1 MTEKHCIGIFLSYI
15 YFKILF
21 FNFEPKGLNLR
32 DLDGETPSILQ
43 HCKFLQF
50 SMRFEGAKIAF
61 FPALPIPCILS
72 EKKFL
77 FVQCIKLGYTW
88 LEVLKKAQTTQTC
101 VVLTTSSV

>member
-32 DLDGETPSILQ
+32 DLQSNSGETPSILQ

-72 EKKFL
+72 EKKISYL
-77 FVQCIKLGYTW
+77 FN
-88 LEVLKKAQTTQTC
+88 A
-101 VVLTTSSV
+101 

>member
-50 SMRFEGAKIAF
+50 SMRFEGAKNCF
-61 FPALPIPCILS
+61 LS
-72 EKKFL
+72 CFANPLHIVRKKFL

-88 LEVLKKAQTTQTC
+88 PELKTDHSD
-101 VVLTTSSV
+101 LR